1 MVQLSKEYIEVSR
14 TEMPEHLVS
23 NYIVELP
30 PAWRNTERTANLAK
44 GPLQRKVDLRLTNT
58 QPLTEDRGSAGR
70 SCGARGTGSLMYS
83 LNNTDTGLRTVSEC
97 CTADSFSGQGGDKFS
112 KVRSIVL
119 VGPISLFSSGARV
132 HPGGERQQEGE
143 EAALS
148 HPAAAAAGDRRRSSG
163 DEIMS

>member
-44 GPLQRKVDLRLTNT
+44 GPLQSKVDLRLTNT
-58 QPLTEDRGSAGR
+58 QPLTEDRGSAVR

-112 KVRSIVL
+112 EVRSIVL
-119 VGPISLFSSGARV
+119 VGPISLISWG
-132 HPGGERQQEGE
+132 PGCTSRSPRWR
-143 EAALS
+143 EAT
-148 HPAAAAAGDRRRSSG
+148 RRRIGCTIASRGCCSRG
-163 DEIMS
+163 QTQKQRR

>member
-58 QPLTEDRGSAGR
+58 QPLTEDRGSA
-70 SCGARGTGSLMYS
+70 
-83 LNNTDTGLRTVSEC
+83 
-97 CTADSFSGQGGDKFS
+97 
-112 KVRSIVL
+112 VRRL
-119 VGPISLFSSGARV
+119 
-132 HPGGERQQEGE
+132 
-143 EAALS
+143 
-148 HPAAAAAGDRRRSSG
+148 RRSG
-163 DEIMS
+163 HGEPHVLPQQHGHWPPHRQ